1 MAEIL
6 FRSCLCA
13 MQSVFFIYLQFYK
26 GFETSQIATAF
37 SLLVFTSQ
45 AFSLFAGSWGDSF
58 GRYPIMMLGC
68 LLDALAYILL
78 LTTKNYPLLL
88 LATFFFGLGST
99 LFSTNARAFLLAN
112 IQDTGDSYQL
122 KTKAQG
128 KFLKVS
134 SLSAMVAPL
143 LTIPFIFYRKA
154 EWLIWISCCIEIIM
168 LFVMFKTAPKTHECA
183 NGQCERF
190 KFGALKGILNEQFIF
205 VHLLLFI
212 PLGLGSAFYII
223 FPYIFTNLLDK
234 PELVSVSFFVNNLIA
249 VLLQSD
255 FSRKLNLTVHKL
267 IYIAPILI
275 ILQIMPWFYA
285 LQWLSTITAFLYLVI
300 FATITVYANTAL
312 SNMLVKLDNGKN
324 QGLMFGSSK
333 LILAITT
340 LGVMNVLPYIFLI

>member
-99 LFSTNARAFLLAN
+99 LFSTNAKAFLLAN

-190 KFGALKGILNEQFIF
+190 KFGALRGILNEQFIF
-205 VHLLLFI
+205 V
-212 PLGLGSAFYII
+212 
-223 FPYIFTNLLDK
+223 
-234 PELVSVSFFVNNLIA
+234 
-249 VLLQSD
+249 
-255 FSRKLNLTVHKL
+255 
-267 IYIAPILI
+267 
-275 ILQIMPWFYA
+275 
-285 LQWLSTITAFLYLVI
+285 
-300 FATITVYANTAL
+300 
-312 SNMLVKLDNGKN
+312 
-324 QGLMFGSSK
+324 
-333 LILAITT
+333 
-340 LGVMNVLPYIFLI
+340 